1 LLFSAF
7 AVAAVVAGPEPAA
20 KKTAVEIRTEALLPP
35 NGPKGRPLPLVSHWN
50 MGSQGR
56 GWTPQYQ
63 VELLDKGCHILPWF
77 SWPRGNSV
85 DSQKNAQRFHSYY
98 DELMAYCRELK
109 LPICFRGTQWE
120 AMLLGK
126 EYRELPPEK
135 CPAVIGADR
144 KTIRKLSPFGPIEPW
159 RDPAR
164 RYVDTPAMKRL
175 QRMYPDPPLVLF
187 VGNNE
192 APDLRWHQVEQSK
205 RYLDKYGRG
214 RPDQFKRK
222 VVGQGWIERYPVMF
236 EAMREALMSDTWRK
250 NLRFVGYGAFGP
262 SHFGRWSGW
271 KEYSLISDQ
280 WTSPNW
286 HFWDGGSPSYYTH
299 NWNDNRDH
307 WVFSTQVQSMN
318 WIFQLEEAWS
328 INPDFWWEIS
338 LWDGKRNPR
347 PASTPR
353 TARHTRRIVTRAGC
367 SSGCGFCGPASFV
380 NSEAVRRP
388 WNRGGRSS
396 SACYL
401 PLTASTVMQP

>member
-1 LLFSAF
+1 MADWGISRVIRDSELSLSAIIERASRDENKTCSTCFLF
-7 AVAAVVAGPEPAA
+7 VVFSVCGCRRRCRSGAGGEEDGRRNSHRGPAA
-20 KKTAVEIRTEALLPP
+20 AQRPE
-35 NGPKGRPLPLVSHWN
+35 GPA
-50 MGSQGR
+50 
-56 GWTPQYQ
+56 
-63 VELLDKGCHILPWF
+63 CHILPWF

-280 WTSPNW
+280 WTSP
-286 HFWDGGSPSYYTH
+286 
-299 NWNDNRDH
+299 
-307 WVFSTQVQSMN
+307 
-318 WIFQLEEAWS
+318 
-328 INPDFWWEIS
+328 
-338 LWDGKRNPR
+338 
-347 PASTPR
+347 
-353 TARHTRRIVTRAGC
+353 
-367 SSGCGFCGPASFV
+367 
-380 NSEAVRRP
+380 
-388 WNRGGRSS
+388 
-396 SACYL
+396 
-401 PLTASTVMQP
+401 